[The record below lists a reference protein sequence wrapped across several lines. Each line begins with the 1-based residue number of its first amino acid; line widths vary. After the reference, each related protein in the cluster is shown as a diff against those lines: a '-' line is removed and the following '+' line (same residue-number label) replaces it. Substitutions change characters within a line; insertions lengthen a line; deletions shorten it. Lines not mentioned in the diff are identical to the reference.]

1 MIIIIIAVVIFLAIL
16 FYKIYND
23 KINFIEIKLDSI
35 EEKINSTLIKRK
47 EILKDSE
54 IKIKEL
60 VKTKKDIYE
69 DIKGIDSNI
78 NMFELDKKLLL
89 FKNEFYLI
97 MDKYNKVKEN
107 NEIQKIAFALGE
119 TSDGLETYKA
129 YYNKYAEK
137 YNKYIKTFPILLFN
151 VLKGRKKKDFFDEI

>member
-1 MIIIIIAVVIFLAIL
+1 MVIIIIAIVLFFVIL

-23 KINFIEIKLDSI
+23 KISFIEIKLESI

-60 VKTKKDIYE
+60 VKTKKDIY
-69 DIKGIDSNI
+69 DNMNSVDNDI

-97 MDKYNKVKEN
+97 MDKYNKVKDN

-151 VLKGRKKKDFFDEI
+151 VLKGRKKKEFFDEI

>member
-1 MIIIIIAVVIFLAIL
+1 MVIIIIAIVLFFVIL

-23 KINFIEIKLDSI
+23 KISFIEIKLESI

-60 VKTKKDIYE
+60 VKTKKDIY
-69 DIKGIDSNI
+69 DNMNSVDNDI

-97 MDKYNKVKEN
+97 MDKYNKVKDN

-137 YNKYIKTFPILLFN
+137 YNRYIKTFPILLFN
-151 VLKGRKKKDFFDEI
+151 VLKGRKKKEFFDEI